1 MKLPPSFLRSLFI
14 LTGAFC
20 AVSCIKFADNPAVV
34 KDTAS
39 ATPGRIPPLS
49 SGLRVGEV
57 CFGHANEW
65 VWVEGY
71 PAPRSYNP
79 SRGEQ
84 AIRLYSE
91 PGRGSGLLIM
101 VGDSYLEPVAE
112 GGQRGSRIRTAEGV
126 VADAGT
132 RVVALGRV
140 KSVSGRDGECS
151 LEHVSDVRLP

>member
-1 MKLPPSFLRSLFI
+1 MKVLPSFVRSLFI

-39 ATPGRIPPLS
+39 ATPGPIPPRS
-49 SGLRVGEV
+49 SKLRVDEV
-57 CFGHANEW
+57 CFGHANQW

-71 PAPRSYNP
+71 PAPRSDNP
-79 SRGEQ
+79 SPGEHP
-84 AIRLYSE
+84 IRLYSE
-91 PGRGSGLLIM
+91 PGRGNGLLIM
-101 VGDSYLEPVAE
+101 VGDNHLEPVTK
-112 GGQRGSRIRTAEGV
+112 GSQRESRIRTAEGV
-126 VADAGT
+126 VADADT